1 MHVNIRI
8 ILTRSGQGKFEPKTD
23 HQGDEN
29 VLEVFKHGSGGQQH
43 KYQVMNTQ
51 GTTFLSEHR
60 TCGACL

>member
-29 VLEVFKHGSGGQQH
+29 VLEVFEHGSGGQQH
-43 KYQVMNTQ
+43 KYRVMNTQ
-51 GTTFLSEHR
+51 GTTFPSEHR
-60 TCGACL
+60 